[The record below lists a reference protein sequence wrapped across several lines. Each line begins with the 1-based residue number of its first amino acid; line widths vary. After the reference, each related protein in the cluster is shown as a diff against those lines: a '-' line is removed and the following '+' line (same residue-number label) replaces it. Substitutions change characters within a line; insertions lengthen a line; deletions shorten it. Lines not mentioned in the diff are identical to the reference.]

1 HPNHAPL
8 EVLDEILTGGVSSRL
23 YHALVVDEEIA
34 TQVGGW
40 PPSWRYPGLYELSV
54 TVRPGVSIMEA
65 ETRIDAILAAMC
77 ADGPTERELQK
88 ASACLEA
95 DLLRRL
101 SDTNNRARELGEA
114 AVSAGD
120 FRWALGRAETLQ
132 KVTVEDIQRV
142 ARDLFQPGRRTVVI
156 GRPEDGGVS

>member
-1 HPNHAPL
+1 
-8 EVLDEILTGGVSSRL
+8 
-23 YHALVVDEEIA
+23 
-34 TQVGGW
+34 
-40 PPSWRYPGLYELSV
+40 
-54 TVRPGVSIMEA
+54 MEA
-65 ETRIDAILAAMC
+65 ETRIDAILDAMC

-132 KVTVEDIQRV
+132 RVTIEDIQRV

-156 GRPEDGGVS
+156 GRPESGGLS